1 MFTIGGA
8 WTVLVPVLL
17 GFAWHGPRCLRGVGG
32 CYLWVLPTSPNRMVK
47 PRYNFLLVQDAEL
60 AIRRGCL
67 GFNCI
72 KANYAWKSGDNWAQP
87 MYHLPSILLWKSQA
101 LRKFRI
107 TFLGM
112 EYGSPYWKL
121 SCRMMMIRKVVLYR
135 VPLNRWWGYVG
146 SKYGNAAEISL
157 KATWH

>member
-17 GFAWHGPRCLRGVGG
+17 GFAWHGPRCLRGVGGCYLWDPQCG

-67 GFNCI
+67 GLDCI
-72 KANYAWKSGDNWAQP
+72 KENWETLT
-87 MYHLPSILLWKSQA
+87 MT
-101 LRKFRI
+101 LRVSDLDCI
-107 TFLGM
+107 HNSCLGSK
-112 EYGSPYWKL
+112 YGSQYWEPL
-121 SCRMMMIRKVVLYR
+121 SRMMMIIESCIIQ